1 MGRYGLDYYGV
12 GLYGPATIV
21 EFDASP
27 FTARP
32 VGYGAIDLEW
42 VLPSGAWD
50 RLRLVRNPYGF
61 PLDPDDGDE
70 LYEQIKSTAIET
82 YSDSGLQEGRTYYYS
97 LFVLET
103 ATQVW
108 LRAGNT
114 YGISVKNF
122 GTCDAMYRYLPQ
134 IYRQLSH
141 LNVAFENRENQ
152 DLKDFLCLFAFEY
165 DLEKTY
171 AYNLMYSYDTS
182 FVDGRY
188 IPQLMKQF
196 GLSFEPEIG
205 LKQSRVLLR
214 NAMKNYKTK
223 GSKDGF
229 ATYLKSFTGYDVQ
242 VTQGKNLMLD
252 FNDSSFEQSTG
263 NWVSST
269 STLARITSGTA
280 GISAFSESS
289 APASYPNKTAGVL
302 RSTVTTAGTVI
313 LTCGKSAPVTRGV
326 PVTAGQIYTYSVY
339 AQAGTIARNT
349 TLSIEWY
356 NCRGALIST
365 STGSAVSVATGSWQR
380 VTFVNQIAPTN
391 AMFAVPVI
399 TLSSTALSN
408 VFYFDAIQFEKS
420 DVATAFEEAR
430 VVKATFKASRI
441 NELTNPNFQTNTEWT
456 ATNGTLVLA
465 SSISGAP
472 TKLLDALVLNPTANN
487 FNTRINSENIKIKS
501 PKPDYFTFS
510 AYVRFLN
517 QGANPNSSDLV
528 TLRLRWYDDTG
539 ALISTESGTPTAVTT
554 ANWSRPSITGY
565 APANADYC
573 VASIEW
579 VPSSTQVSLIADEAL
594 FERSAFL
601 NEYFDGT
608 VGASTVGNLFWEGS
622 TNGSKSHLYVNKT
635 VVEGRLLSDIDN
647 YLTNGTQYQ
656 LLFAQPS

>member
-32 VGYGAIDLEW
+32 VGYGAIDLDW

-50 RLRLVRNPYGF
+50 LIRLVRNPYGF

-70 LYEQIKSTAIET
+70 LYEQAKAISLES

-103 ATQVW
+103 LTQVW

-114 YGISVKNF
+114 YGVSVKNF
-122 GTCDAMYRYLPQ
+122 GTCDLMYNYLPQ
-134 IYRQLSH
+134 IYRQVGLTTD
-141 LNVAFENRENQ
+141 AFSNRENQ
-152 DLKDFLCLFAFEY
+152 DLQNFLCLFAFEY

-229 ATYLKSFTGYDVQ
+229 ATYLKAFTGYDVE
-242 VTQGKNLMLD
+242 VEQGKNLMLD
-252 FNDSSFEQSTG
+252 FNDSSFEQTIG
-263 NWVSST
+263 NWAAT
-269 STLARITSGTA
+269 GATLARIDTGTG
-280 GISAFSESS
+280 GISAYSESS
-289 APASYPNKTAGVL
+289 APAAYPNENQGLL
-302 RSTVTTAGTVI
+302 RATVTTAGTVT

-326 PVTAGQIYTYSVY
+326 PVTAGQPYSYSVY
-339 AQAGTIARNT
+339 SQAGTIARNV

-365 STGSAVSVATGSWQR
+365 SAGSAVSVTTGSWQR
-380 VTFVNQIAPTN
+380 VTIANQTAPTN

-399 TLSSTALSN
+399 TISATALSN
-408 VFYFDAIQFEKS
+408 VFYFDAVQFEKLASAS
-420 DVATAFEEAR
+420 DFEEAR
-430 VVKATFKASRI
+430 VVKATFKASRV
-441 NELTNPNFQTNTEWT
+441 NQLTNPNFQTNTVWT
-456 ATNGTLVLA
+456 TNSGTLVLA
-465 SSISGAP
+465 SSIPSTP
-472 TKLLDALVLNPTANN
+472 TKAQDALVLNPAAAN
-487 FNTRINSENIKIKS
+487 FNTRINSENIKIQA

-510 AYVRFLN
+510 VYSRFLN
-517 QGANPNSSDLV
+517 QGAAPTSLEAV
-528 TLRLRWYDDTG
+528 TLRLRWYDIDDNLLHTDAG
-539 ALISTESGTPTAVTT
+539 FTVVTSTTSWT
-554 ANWSRPSITGY
+554 RPYVTGY
-565 APANADYC
+565 APVNADYC

-579 VPSSTQVSLIADEAL
+579 IPSSTQISLIVDEAM

-608 VGASTVGNLFWEGS
+608 IGVSTVGNLFWEGS
-622 TNGSKSHLYVNKT
+622 TNASKSHLYVNKT
-635 VVEGRLLSDIDN
+635 VVEGRLLSDINN
-647 YLTNGTQYQ
+647 YLTNGTQFQ
-656 LLFAQPS
+656 LLFAQPV